1 MREALYERLRS
12 LGANV
17 NALKKFNLT
26 DDELADFV
34 NRLTKLM
41 KKRGGTFL
49 ILGLILCTSLRG

>member
-1 MREALYERLRS
+1 M
-12 LGANV
+12 